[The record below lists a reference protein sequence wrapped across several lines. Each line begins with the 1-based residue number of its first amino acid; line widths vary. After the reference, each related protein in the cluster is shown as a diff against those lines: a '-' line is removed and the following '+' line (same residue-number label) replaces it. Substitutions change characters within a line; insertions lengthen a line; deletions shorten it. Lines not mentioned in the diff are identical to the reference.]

1 MRAKQGCYRDWQGHT
16 PFVSIEVIIMVDLS
30 ASRAQAEVDEL
41 RAGSDIGTSYFINM
55 RSRKRKR
62 REPTRDSDV
71 RSANLRDGRGGE

>member
-1 MRAKQGCYRDWQGHT
+1 
-16 PFVSIEVIIMVDLS
+16 MVDLS

-55 RSRKRKR
+55 RSRKRKQ

-71 RSANLRDGRGGE
+71 RSANLRDGRGEE